1 MDPNRQNKLLA
12 AFKVCL
18 LAGVASWVMPSTANA
33 QLRSGSAPR
42 TMYQK
47 SNQGTNSPSSGSLVP
62 SAPANKAKVG
72 SAKPMPAS
80 TDEEESDGLQ
90 FRDPKMQ
97 SGVQSAGYREG
108 GAKRGSRSQV
118 IKASTYQEAQDA
130 DAQNVAP
137 QALEAQPEH
146 SPMEAGTV
154 HERIGYD
161 YDMSGVSSSGCSS
174 CDAAG
179 HISHPGHSGFAHS
192 PYFATAG
199 SMEFMPLSEGEHCHP
214 SLFGRMLSGLSVRLE
229 ATNWDRSASNM
240 PILVTTSPVGT
251 DPTIAGQIGLATTST
266 LFGGGNVNDTPEGG
280 GRLTLNTWLDDC
292 RYYGLTFRGWDAGT
306 GDTEFFTSNATN
318 AIVARPFLDFT
329 NGLPATQNAQLIAF
343 PGDTA
348 GNVRVIA
355 ESEVAGGDLMLRRL
369 LCAGPRSRWDML
381 YGYQFAQLNDSLNI
395 QSNSTVID
403 NTSLLFNTQIGVND
417 FFRTRNQF
425 QGFSV
430 GLQGA
435 KRWGCWYFDGMFKLG
450 LGNMERTVTIAGQTR
465 VTDATGATN
474 VENEGLLARF
484 SNDGH
489 YVSDTF
495 VIVPEFGL
503 NVGYALTNN
512 LDITIGYTA
521 MSLPKVAQAAS
532 QIDPQLGSNLSA
544 PLAGELRPSF
554 ALTETNYWL
563 SGFSYGIQYRY

>member
-1 MDPNRQNKLLA
+1 MDPNCQNNLLA
-12 AFKVCL
+12 AFRVCL
-18 LAGVASWVMPSTANA
+18 LAGVASWMMPSTASA

-42 TMYQK
+42 TIYQK
-47 SNQGTNSPSSGSLVP
+47 GVETAAGETSKTATTKPRAVQSKSD
-62 SAPANKAKVG
+62 SATTPTAQPQVRDAGKGNE
-72 SAKPMPAS
+72 
-80 TDEEESDGLQ
+80 TGLQ
-90 FRDPKMQ
+90 FREPNLD
-97 SGVQSAGYREG
+97 GDVQSASYREG
-108 GAKRGSRSQV
+108 VVKRSSKSQV
-118 IKASTYQEAQDA
+118 IKASSYQESA
-130 DAQNVAP
+130 
-137 QALEAQPEH
+137 AQPEPIAEPT
-146 SPMEAGTV
+146 SPV
-154 HERIGYD
+154 QERIAYD
-161 YDMSGVSSSGCSS
+161 FEPMSASSPSGCTS

-179 HISHPGHSGFAHS
+179 QLGHVGHDSFSHS
-192 PYFATAG
+192 PFFASAG
-199 SMEFMPLSEGEHCHP
+199 SMEFMPLPHGESCHP
-214 SLFGRMLSGLSVRLE
+214 SLLGRMLSGLSVRLE

-240 PILVTTSPVGT
+240 PVLVTTSPVGT
-251 DPTIAGQIGLATTST
+251 DPTIAGQLGLNTTSI

-306 GDTEFFTSNATN
+306 GDTDFFASQSTHP
-318 AIVARPFLDFT
+318 IVARPFLDFT
-329 NGLPATQNAQLIAF
+329 NGLPATQNAQLIAY

-348 GNVRVIA
+348 GNIRINA

-369 LCAGPRSRWDML
+369 LWTGPRSRWDML
-381 YGYQFAQLNDSLNI
+381 YGYQFAQLNESLDI

-403 NTSLLFNTQIGVND
+403 SGSLLFNTQIGVND

-430 GLQGA
+430 GIQGA

-450 LGNMERTVTIAGQTR
+450 LGNMERTITIAGQTR
-465 VTDATGATN
+465 VTDSNGTTT
-474 VENEGLLARF
+474 VDNEGLLARF

-512 LDITIGYTA
+512 LDITLGYTA

-532 QIDPQLGSNLSA
+532 QIDPQLGSNLSD
-544 PLAGELRPSF
+544 PLVGEMRPNF
-554 ALTETNYWL
+554 VLTETNYWL
-563 SGFSYGIQYRY
+563 SGFSYGLQYRY